1 MYWQQ
6 QTPAEKLFRHAEA
19 AGSAHCK
26 EWGSESGL
34 LKVQQQQ
41 LTSRDILVILLDE
54 ISFQTGSYHIN
65 RVSESEHK
73 LLFSWQAFFLLAF
86 HQASTALCST
96 HLWKIHPLYLHLL
109 SIQHQLLYLLPPK
122 QNGSHWFHCVIEPE
136 CEPVV
141 SMVEE
146 PCCIK
151 IGDLKEVIQQKWAIG
166 IPKDIDPLTLDQW
179 KVSVIDEL
187 QCEVTTP
194 ILPLS
199 SQPALWLNISGPW
212 EVIFWKLQIN

>member
-1 MYWQQ
+1 MIKKHSDLFIGSLTIGGFSDRLRHWEGDSVLTTDRHQLKSCSDML
-6 QTPAEKLFRHAEA
+6 KLQGVPTVRN
-19 AGSAHCK
+19 G
-26 EWGSESGL
+26 GSESGL

-54 ISFQTGSYHIN
+54 NSFQTGSYHIN

-73 LLFSWQAFFLLAF
+73 LLFSWQAFFSLAF

-96 HLWKIHPLYLHLL
+96 HLWKRQPLHLHLL

-122 QNGSHWFHCVIEPE
+122 QNGSHWLHCVIEPE

-151 IGDLKEVIQQKWAIG
+151 IGDLKEVI
-166 IPKDIDPLTLDQW
+166 
-179 KVSVIDEL
+179 
-187 QCEVTTP
+187 
-194 ILPLS
+194 
-199 SQPALWLNISGPW
+199 
-212 EVIFWKLQIN
+212 